1 LSKSKE
7 QRLQDKLK
15 TITQKKGGE
24 FRATSKGTKSYFARF
39 GAKVW
44 TGTNE
49 KQTHSNRRMVTKTA

>member
-1 LSKSKE
+1 MSKSKE

-24 FRATSKGTKSYFARF
+24 FRATSKGTKSCFARF
-39 GAKVW
+39 GAVVS

-49 KQTHSNRRMVTKTA
+49 KQTHSNRRMVANKA